1 MTSVTSGPIF
11 FFLLSSFV
19 AISIPNAQ
27 APFEVRE
34 LREAI
39 SKLGDFDHN
48 VRVEAARFVRRA
60 EAATAVPI
68 LLEAARRHKD
78 NYVRYRVAVL
88 SYGFRGTQ
96 IDLFFREALT
106 VANDRIRAV
115 AYDYA
120 EHSPDGTLVPRLLAA
135 LDEEKSEFVR
145 PALFRTL
152 VAHDEDAEVQE
163 KLLFHLDREGDFFR
177 SALIEALGDYRADY
191 AVERLIPI
199 AASEGPLRDDALI
212 ALGKIGQLSALSV
225 ISEAQGVVSD
235 VLQPVVSAAA
245 CMLGFD
251 CQNQEQYI
259 FQSLRVSATSDN
271 RDSLRSA
278 ARAAVALAMVGRL
291 GAAEVLFDIGMGAAE
306 SVRAPVAL
314 ALGTIAL
321 RRPDLMQMMLEKVER
336 LEEALLLLRD
346 AFDMLDED
354 FAEERFYM
362 HLRDEYYT
370 SGEGTATRTVT
381 GLVARTLE
389 F

>member
-19 AISIPNAQ
+19 AIPIPNAQ

-39 SKLGDFDHN
+39 SKLGDFDNN

-120 EHSPDGTLVPRLLAA
+120 EHSPDATLVPRLLAA

-145 PALFRTL
+145 PALFRAL
-152 VAHDEDAEVQE
+152 VAHAEDAEVQE
-163 KLLFHLDREGDFFR
+163 KLLFHLDREEDFFR

-259 FQSLRVSATSDN
+259 FQSLRVSATSGN

-370 SGEGTATRTVT
+370 SGEGTATRTVA